1 LKGRGS
7 AWAAVGLCT
16 ASGFAGLAY
25 EIVWLKQLALLFGS
39 TVYATGATLAIFF
52 LGMAIGSRAAAGRAA
67 SIGDPLR
74 VYGVLELAV
83 AASAATYFVVA
94 PTYRAIAPSAFAL
107 VGEAGWALAFVKLMT
122 ATSIL
127 VPPAVLMGA
136 TLPVLTQFL
145 VRERDRFARQASL
158 LYAANTIGGA
168 GGALVATFYLPPLLG
183 MQATYLTAMSL
194 SASVGLVALLMAR
207 WRRIPALEGQNIPS
221 EPVLG
226 ATGGQQST
234 SAAARPVSAFLALG
248 SGVLALALEVVWTR
262 MFAQVLHNSV
272 YSYTAVLVVFLAAL
286 AFGATVAHALSQRS
300 MRPERTL
307 RVLLVLCA
315 IGVAGSP
322 FLFQWITGGLDYLA
336 RGAGWTT
343 YVGVVLMTA
352 AAVVFV
358 PGVLVGTVFPYSLK
372 LAEARLQV
380 VGETLGRLAALNT
393 VGSIA
398 GSLGAGFVLIP
409 MLGTWATLRL
419 IALSYAL
426 GAVWMSIRDESGPAR
441 GMRDAL
447 VPLLA
452 ALLITSVLDP
462 VRLPVVRLDAERGDH
477 LYAVDEGAYGIVSV
491 VGREDA
497 RVIKLD
503 NFYTIGGDAS
513 LPNDRRQANLPL
525 FLARDPRTVFFLG
538 LGTGVT
544 AGSALRHDVESITVC
559 ELIPEITDAARGYFA
574 EHTFGLFDDPRVR
587 IVQADGREYL
597 ATRRERYDVVI
608 SDLFVPWAA
617 GTGALYAREHYET
630 VRDHLTDDGLFA
642 QWLPLYQVSSREFEV
657 IARTM
662 LEVFP
667 LVTLW
672 RGDFLAGGGIAALI
686 GHASEEPLD
695 PELLVKGMRRLPGMG
710 AVPEEVARAMT
721 LLFYAGNLTAAASLF
736 DEAPI
741 NSYDRPHIEY
751 MAPRTQREQAAGR
764 AQWLVDAELVALY
777 DDLSERVPFDSD
789 PYLSRLS
796 DEGRSFVAAG
806 LELQKAFIEAEA
818 GNRVQARRHLAAFI
832 DPIPYAV
839 YRMLEPQLPDVRTD

>member
-1 LKGRGS
+1 M
-7 AWAAVGLCT
+7 AVALCA
-16 ASGFAGLAY
+16 ASGFAALAY

-67 SIGDPLR
+67 SITDPLR
-74 VYGVLELAV
+74 VYGLLELAV
-83 AASAATYFVVA
+83 AAAAASCFVVA
-94 PTYRAIAPSAFAL
+94 PTYRALAPGAFAVL
-107 VGEAGWALAFVKLMT
+107 GDTAWALAPVKLIT
-122 ATSIL
+122 AAAIL
-127 VPPAVLMGA
+127 LPPAVLMGA
-136 TLPVLTQFL
+136 TLPVLTQFV
-145 VRERDRFARQASL
+145 VRERGRFAREASL
-158 LYAANTIGGA
+158 LYAANTLGGA
-168 GGALVATFYLPPLLG
+168 SGALAAAFFLLPVLG
-183 MQATYLTAMSL
+183 VRMTYLTAMGV
-194 SASVGLVALLMAR
+194 SATVGLAALLVAWASR
-207 WRRIPALEGQNIPS
+207 TPELEVRKFREFREVAIDAATEETAGALPVPAETRSI
-221 EPVLG
+221 
-226 ATGGQQST
+226 T
-234 SAAARPVSAFLALG
+234 SFLAVG

-272 YSYTAVLVVFLAAL
+272 YSYTAVLVVFLVAL
-286 AFGATVAHALSQRS
+286 ALGALLAHVLSRRS
-300 MRPERTL
+300 IQPERTL
-307 RVLLVLCA
+307 RRLLVLSA
-315 IGVAGSP
+315 IGVAASP
-322 FLFQWITGGLDYLA
+322 FFFQWITGGLDYLA

-343 YVGVVLMTA
+343 YVAAVLMTA
-352 AAVVFV
+352 AAVLFV
-358 PGVLVGTVFPYSLK
+358 PGVLVGTIFPYSLK
-372 LAEARLQV
+372 LAEARLRV

-393 VGSIA
+393 VGSVA

-409 MLGTWATLRL
+409 VFGTWATLRL

-426 GAVWMSIRDESGPAR
+426 GAVWLARRGGAGEAR
-441 GMRDAL
+441 GVRDAL
-447 VPLLA
+447 APILA

-462 VRLPVVRLDAERGDH
+462 VRLPLVRLDAERGDR
-477 LYAVDEGAYGIVSV
+477 LYAVDEGAYGVVSV
-491 VGREDA
+491 VGRDDA

-544 AGSALRHDVESITVC
+544 AGSALRHDVGSITVC

-597 ATRRERYDVVI
+597 ASHPERYDVVI

-630 VRDHLTDDGLFA
+630 VRDHLTEEGLFA
-642 QWLPLYQVSSREFEV
+642 QWLPLYQISSKEFAV

-710 AVPEEVARAMT
+710 EVPEEVARAMT
-721 LLFYAGNLTAAASLF
+721 LLFYAGNLTAASNLF